1 MKPSPESKE
10 ESDGERRAM
19 CTSIPSAQL
28 TAALRLH
35 LSSSVQNLHNIKF
48 LILNTPSFK
57 ISHFAIKYL

>member
-19 CTSIPSAQL
+19 CTILSAQL
-28 TAALRLH
+28 TAALHLH
-35 LSSSVQNLHNIKF
+35 SSSSVQNLHNIKF

-57 ISHFAIKYL
+57 IPHFAIKYL